1 MENKAEWHSHTA
13 WMFSRAAICFTPAH
27 FPVGLFIKSHPQDT
41 VWACASFNDCW
52 KSAEE
57 PYKQFGMQHKRK
69 FSRGNFWHTMSPDS
83 IVGPYAHPK
92 GDMQNKICSLLE
104 KKISALKIL
113 ILCFAVNKNWNGREA
128 ACRAGCCLPSL
139 PHGSSAMQTGG
150 GAGRALPPA
159 LQWCVVLPKVTPVKM
174 ENYLNNTTRINAY
187 ILDVYVW
194 YSWRRTA

>member
-104 KKISALKIL
+104 KKNKCIKNTDSLFCSEQELK
-113 ILCFAVNKNWNGREA
+113 WE
-128 ACRAGCCLPSL
+128 
-139 PHGSSAMQTGG
+139 GSSLQSWVLP
-150 GAGRALPPA
+150 ALPAPWQQCHADWWWSRQGSASCPA
-159 LQWCVVLPKVTPVKM
+159 VMRSITQGDSSKDGKLFK
-174 ENYLNNTTRINAY
+174 
-187 ILDVYVW
+187 
-194 YSWRRTA
+194 